1 MIASPVLFPFL
12 VIGMLLM
19 YMVFLANS
27 ELVFGGLFLGIPFLL
42 MGMAGITYIYSATER
57 LWKLI
62 PLPKEGKQTE

>member
-1 MIASPVLFPFL
+1 
-12 VIGMLLM
+12 M